1 MNLSLHTRLL
11 AVASI
16 VLLFFFGLTG
26 LVLDKA
32 FRDSAESGV
41 RERLQTQIYVLLAA
55 AEIDAG
61 IMLFMPDELPDP
73 RFSITQSGLYAQVVD
88 NRGKPVWRS
97 RSLLGSAFPVTDPV
111 DIGQSRF
118 TRSKL
123 ADDSGVFVLGYG
135 VSWLI
140 RNTEQRYTFYVAT
153 SLDSYLAEIK
163 QFRRSLWVWL
173 VAAAVVLLALQG
185 AILRWSLRPIRQAE
199 EALAAIESGEAETLT
214 GIYPKE
220 LQGLTNNLNQLLVSS
235 RAQLKRYRDSLG
247 NLAHSLKT
255 PLAVLRSA
263 TEKETDI
270 AAIRKTTQ
278 EQLDRMSQSVDY
290 QLNRAAASG
299 SMPLTAPVAVKPV
312 AGKIVGALKKAHRDR
327 EVAVS
332 LNIEDPVRFFGN
344 EDDLYEVLGNL
355 LENAFK
361 WCNKTIHV
369 TAHNISVP
377 ETGRK
382 KLELII
388 DDDGP
393 GIAEA
398 DRELV
403 LARGKRGDETV
414 PGHGI
419 GLSIVVEIVELYGG
433 VISLAESKAGG
444 AAIRIEF

>member
-1 MNLSLHTRLL
+1 VNLSLHTRLL

-41 RERLQTQIYVLLAA
+41 RERLQTHVYVLLAA
-55 AEIDAG
+55 AELDAD

-73 RFSITQSGLYAQVVD
+73 RFSVADSGLYAQIVD
-88 NRGKPVWRS
+88 SGGKTVWRS
-97 RSLLGSAFPVTDPV
+97 RSLLGASFPVSAPV
-111 DIGQSRF
+111 NIGQSSFVR
-118 TRSKL
+118 TSL
-123 ADDSGVFVLGYG
+123 AGGSEVFVFGYG
-135 VSWLI
+135 VSWQI
-140 RNTEQRYTFYVAT
+140 SNAQQRYTFYVA
-153 SLDSYLAEIK
+153 SALDSYLAEIT

-173 VAAAVVLLALQG
+173 AAAALVLLALQG
-185 AILRWSLRPIRQAE
+185 AILRWSLKPIRQAE
-199 EALAAIESGEAETLT
+199 QDLAAIESGEAQQLT
-214 GIYPKE
+214 GTYPKE

-255 PLAVLRSA
+255 PLAVLRST
-263 TEKETDI
+263 TETETDI
-270 AAIRKTTQ
+270 TAIRKATQ
-278 EQLDRMSQSVDY
+278 EQVDRMSKSVDY

-312 AGKIVGALKKAHRDR
+312 AEKIIAALQKAHREQD
-327 EVAVS
+327 VVVTTD
-332 LNIEDPVRFFGN
+332 IEDTVRFFGN

-361 WCNKTIHV
+361 WCDNTIAI
-369 TAHNISVP
+369 TANNIATAG
-377 ETGRK
+377 TGRK
-382 KLELII
+382 KLELVVE
-388 DDDGP
+388 DDGP
-393 GIAEA
+393 GINEA

-419 GLSIVVEIVELYGG
+419 GLSIVAEIVELYGG
-433 VISLAESKAGG
+433 KTAIDKSRLGG
-444 AAIRIEF
+444 ASINIEI